1 MKSVGRRGFV
11 GRASRVPFSGLLT
24 LAALLAA
31 PAGAYTIDSQSLR
44 VGANGILDAMVC
56 FPSNGCDVWSEFAS
70 DMDEATGLGPLLAR
84 AEAIAEIPDA
94 SGGPVRMTLTATGT
108 SSLAPQQIQVALEY
122 SVVIEGSPL
131 SWDIPFVSL
140 EHDVTFTVSAPTAYT
155 VSSVSSPLGSW
166 ALFGPGDGE
175 IILENEGILA
185 PGRYRL
191 STYLEL
197 PPSLSADALTL
208 TLVRLPEPGT
218 ALLLGLGIAALGRR
232 SGRTD

>member
-108 SSLAPQQIQVALEY
+108 SSLAPQEIQVALEY
-122 SVVIEGSPL
+122 SVAVEGSPVA
-131 SWDIPFVSL
+131 WDVSVVFL
-140 EHDVTFTVSAPTAYT
+140 THDITFTVGAPTAFT
-155 VSSVSSPLGSW
+155 LLHSPFGYWELY
-166 ALFGPGDGE
+166 GPGDE
-175 IILENEGILA
+175 IIREEEGTLA
-185 PGRYRL
+185 PGSYRL
-191 STYLEL
+191 FTYLEL
-197 PPSLSADALTL
+197 RPFPTVDALQL
-208 TLVRLPEPGT
+208 RLVSLPEPGT
-218 ALLLGLGIAALGRR
+218 ALLLGLGMAALGRR
-232 SGRTD
+232 SGRVD